1 MNVLICDGLD
11 KEAIEQLQAA
21 GHAVTVHRGIPK
33 ETLMELM
40 PTCEAVVVR
49 SATKITKDVIE
60 RGARLKLIVRAGVGI
75 DNVDA
80 ATAEARGIA
89 VRNTPAATSI
99 SVAEHTM
106 ALMLALARHVT
117 RANAS
122 VKSGEWNRKAFE
134 GTELYGKTLGVMGLG
149 RIGAEVSKRARAF
162 HMNVVAFDHI
172 INMEVVNALD
182 IEALELDALLQRSDY
197 VTLHLPLVPE
207 TRHLINR
214 ERLALMKR
222 GAYLINTA
230 RGELIDEAA
239 VAEAVRSGQLAGA
252 AVDVYCG
259 EPPAQDHPL
268 VGLPQVITVP
278 HLGGSTGE
286 GQRRAGLEVA
296 RIICEF
302 R

>member
-11 KEAIEQLQAA
+11 AEAIEQLQAN
-21 GHAVTVHRGIPK
+21 GHTVTVHRGIPK
-33 ETLMELM
+33 ETLLELI

-49 SATKITKDVIE
+49 SATKITREVIE
-60 RGARLKLIVRAGVGI
+60 RGTRLKLIVRAGVGI

-134 GTELYGKTLGVMGLG
+134 GTELYGKTLGVVGLG

-162 HMNVVAFDHI
+162 HMDVIAFDHV

-182 IEALELDALLQRSDY
+182 IEAMALEPLLRRADY

-207 TRHLINR
+207 TRHLMNAT
-214 ERLALMKR
+214 RLALMKR
-222 GAYLINTA
+222 GSYLINTA

-252 AVDVYCG
+252 AVDVYG
-259 EPPAQDHPL
+259 SEPPAKEHPL
-268 VGLPQVITVP
+268 VALPQVITVP

-302 R
+302 